1 MSSSTGKS
9 QPLPAK
15 RAVRQARAV
24 RSGAVASGRAA
35 SKPPDGQPVVDLQRY
50 VPAYFSWIANKLSN
64 GASQA
69 YLSAFGVGIEAWRL
83 LVLLAIEDSLSAQRI
98 SKVIGMDKAS
108 VSRVF
113 KTMHSRGLITIGLDA
128 KDGRLRL
135 ASITK
140 KGRQLHDQLLGIA
153 LERERAFLAA
163 LNQKETETL
172 IDLLR
177 RLHENLPAVEE
188 ATARFVS
195 ERFAGAR
202 QRGRRRG
209 SPE

>member
-1 MSSSTGKS
+1 M
-9 QPLPAK
+9 
-15 RAVRQARAV
+15 
-24 RSGAVASGRAA
+24 
-35 SKPPDGQPVVDLQRY
+35 VDLQRY
-50 VPAYFSWIANKLSN
+50 VPAYFSWIANKLSG

-69 YLSAFGVGIEAWRL
+69 YLSAFDVGIETWRL

-98 SKVIGMDKAS
+98 SRVIGMDKAS

-113 KTMHSRGLITIGLDA
+113 KSMHSRGLITIGLDA

-135 ASITK
+135 ASITR
-140 KGRQLHDQLLGIA
+140 KGRQLHDQLFGIA

-163 LNQKETETL
+163 LTPQETETL

-188 ATARFVS
+188 ATTRLIS
-195 ERFAGAR
+195 ERFPGAKL
-202 QRGRRRG
+202 RRG
-209 SPE
+209 SPCA

>member
-1 MSSSTGKS
+1 MPRPSGKS
-9 QPLPAK
+9 QPPRPKAASRRPQTV
-15 RAVRQARAV
+15 RASRT
-24 RSGAVASGRAA
+24 ASTGRAGSKA
-35 SKPPDGQPVVDLQRY
+35 SNEQPVVDLQRY
-50 VPAYFSWIANKLSN
+50 VPAYFSWIANKLSG

-69 YLSAFGVGIEAWRL
+69 YLSAFDVGIETWRL

-98 SKVIGMDKAS
+98 SRVIGMDKAS

-113 KTMHSRGLITIGLDA
+113 KTMQSRGLITISLDA

-163 LNQKETETL
+163 LTREETETL

-188 ATARFVS
+188 ATARLIS
-195 ERFAGAR
+195 EQFPAVR
-202 QRGRRRG
+202 QRRRNPD
-209 SPE
+209 S